1 MPVQT
6 TARVCLVHDQK
17 LLLVTENHDYWY
29 LPGGHQNMQESLSHC
44 AQREVYEE
52 TGLQVSCSKILYVSE
67 FYDANSD
74 SHKVE
79 VIFLAESTGELNRD
93 WKDKDN
99 TVAKAQYFSMA
110 DLNALNVQPRY
121 LKKGKWLEDINAR
134 QNVYEGYE

>member
-1 MPVQT
+1 
-6 TARVCLVHDQK
+6 
-17 LLLVTENHDYWY
+17 
-29 LPGGHQNMQESLSHC
+29 MQESLSHC